1 MCEHPHVG
9 SARSRGRDDGDPGL
23 PIDLGAVSNGEI
35 APTAPTSLTIEATRR
50 ARDLVERQARRRGMP
65 RREFLR
71 TAMASAAVLLT
82 LDACSTES
90 RDGRSGGRFDV
101 PEEATVDPDAAREV
115 LGGDEFVMDV
125 QTHFLDLDPAAPFA
139 DPGFPQS
146 SCGESDPRL
155 CYSIDRYLEELF
167 LRSDTNVAVVSAI
180 PATGDD
186 GPLSPA
192 RMDEARRAADTLCG
206 DGRLL
211 MHGQA
216 IPQLG
221 ALEARLDAMD
231 DLVERYPIAAW
242 KVYTHRP
249 GSGWAL
255 DDHDA
260 DAPLVGA
267 AFLERV
273 RATGVRTV
281 CVHKGLSGGDPA
293 ASPADIGPAA
303 AANPDLTFVAYHSGY
318 EGPGEGP
325 YDPSGRGVDRLVAS
339 LETAGIGPGANVYA
353 ELGSTWFQAM
363 RDPDEAAHVLG
374 KLLVAV
380 GPDRILWGTDSIW
393 YGTPQGQIEAFRAFR
408 LSSELQERFGY
419 PALTDAT
426 KRKILGANAADLY
439 GIDPITTP
447 CTFTRDELT
456 EVRRALPSRPASYG
470 PRTAEAALAHV
481 REHGWIGM

>member
-1 MCEHPHVG
+1 MPYGGEL
-9 SARSRGRDDGDPGL
+9 DPGL
-23 PIDLGAVSNGEI
+23 PIDLGAVSNGETTP
-35 APTAPTSLTIEATRR
+35 ALPTPLTSEATRR
-50 ARDLVERQARRRGMP
+50 ARGLIDHQARRRGMP
-65 RREFLR
+65 RRDFLR

-82 LDACSTES
+82 LDACSNES
-90 RDGRSGGRFDV
+90 SGGRSGGRYVVRED
-101 PEEATVDPDAAREV
+101 ATVDPDAAREA

-139 DPGFPQS
+139 DPGFLQS

-180 PATGDD
+180 PATGED

-192 RMDEARRAADTLCG
+192 LINEARRAADTLCG

-221 ALEARLDAMD
+221 ALGARLDAMD
-231 DLVERYPIAAW
+231 DLVARYPIAAW

-249 GSGWAL
+249 GPGWSF
-255 DDHDA
+255 DDHDP
-260 DAPLVGA
+260 DAPQVGK

-273 RATGVRTV
+273 RATGVHTV
-281 CVHKGLSGGDPA
+281 CVHKGLSGNDAA
-293 ASPADIGPAA
+293 ASPVDVGPAA
-303 AANPDLTFVAYHSGY
+303 AANPDLRFVAYHSGY

-325 YDPSGRGVDRLVAS
+325 FDPAGRGVDRFVAS
-339 LETAGIGPGANVYA
+339 LAAAGIAPGTNVYA

-380 GPDRILWGTDSIW
+380 GPDRVLWGTDSIW
-393 YGTPQGQIEAFRAFR
+393 YGTPQGQIEAFRAF
-408 LSSELQERFGY
+408 EITPEHQERFGY

-426 KRKILGANAADLY
+426 KRKILGANAADVY

-456 EVRRALPSRPASYG
+456 EVRSALPPRPASYG
-470 PRTAEAALAHV
+470 PRTTEAALAHV